1 MALRLPLCLFNRH
14 TPNRHRVKWDGLN
27 FVGTC
32 RFCKSP
38 IRKVEHRGWRKEWMV
53 NAPSP
58 TSLGEAFAGE
68 PPRAERQED

>member
-1 MALRLPLCLFNRH
+1 MALNLPLCIFNRH

-38 IRKVEHRGWRKEWMV
+38 IRKIDRRGWRKEWMSD
-53 NAPSP
+53 AH
-58 TSLGEAFAGE
+58 LAGPLVGK
-68 PPRAERQED
+68 PPAAEQHQE